1 MGFDKLKTEH
11 YVMIAIAAFVVVLL
25 FTYGT
30 KEGYTSIQGF
40 PFIPSNYW
48 DPVKLT
54 YWSPWFYNENAYD
67 TVVPKVSIYDPSKC
81 QDIKR
86 LQKKEGFGDVS
97 SLNLTTIV
105 VILLLAAIMYHLFT
119 HEQK

>member
-1 MGFDKLKTEH
+1 MKFDNLKTEH
-11 YVMIAIAAFVVVLL
+11 YVVIAVIIIILVFL
-25 FTYGT
+25 FMKGG

-40 PFIPSNYW
+40 PFMPSNYW

-54 YWSPWFYNENAYD
+54 YWSPWFYNENAFD
-67 TVVPKVSIYDPSKC
+67 TVVPKVSVYDPSKC

-86 LQKKEGFGDVS
+86 LHIKEGFGDVS

-119 HEQK
+119 HESV